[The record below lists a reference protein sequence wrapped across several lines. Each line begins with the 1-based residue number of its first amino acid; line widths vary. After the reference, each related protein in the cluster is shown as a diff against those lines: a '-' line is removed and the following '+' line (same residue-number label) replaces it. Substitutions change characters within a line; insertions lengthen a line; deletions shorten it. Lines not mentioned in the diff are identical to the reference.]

1 MRTPNEI
8 EGRIVARYEL
18 SRDGEPE
25 ARLMDQDG
33 TLLGVT
39 TVHVTTWWDGE
50 IFIEVWGRPLKYD
63 RTIHRGRSERGIYLD
78 EATARELCSALDI
91 ATTQFVT
98 VP

>member
-1 MRTPNEI
+1 VRTPDRI
-8 EGRIVARYEL
+8 EGSIVAHYEL

-25 ARLMDQDG
+25 AHMMDHDG

-50 IFIEVWGRPLKYD
+50 ISVEVWGRPLKYD
-63 RTIHRGRSERGIYLD
+63 RTIHRGRSERAIYLD
-78 EATARELCSALDI
+78 EEAARELCSALDI

>member
-1 MRTPNEI
+1 MRTPEAI

-18 SRDGEPE
+18 AGEGEPE
-25 ARLMDQDG
+25 ARVTDEDG

-50 IFIEVWGRPLKYD
+50 TTIEVWGRPLKYD
-63 RTIHRGRSERGIYLD
+63 RTIHRGRSERGVDLYEED
-78 EATARELCSALDI
+78 AHRLCRDLEI
-91 ATTQFVT
+91 ATTPFVT